1 MSLTWLTIDC
11 DDIRHI
17 PKHHGHPT
25 RTKSPIASDELS
37 PAFRLGM
44 KGFEEWLVSHDK
56 PVTLFVIADSLEDE
70 EFSAWLT
77 AIIDKFSHRV
87 TIGCHGLDHKSWSAW
102 PEDPELFKQSMKEAI
117 MIISEFA
124 KANYRPWFRA
134 PAGYMAPWMIE
145 PLFECGI
152 TVDTSINDSI
162 LTRSKSGKGNTW
174 QQVRK
179 ACNEVGVIER
189 EWLTKWK
196 LPVNGPALTKFPLS
210 VIARYAWKNLPSVI
224 TCESIQNAI
233 EDKNQTLITVYWHIL
248 DHSRSQGNWQ
258 PPIPQ
263 SILNH

>member
-102 PEDPELFKQSMKEAI
+102 PENPELFKQSMKEAI

-162 LTRSKSGKGNTW
+162 LTRVKSGKGNTW
-174 QQVRK
+174 QQVRS
-179 ACNEVGVIER
+179 ACEEVGLIER
-189 EWLTKWK
+189 EWLTKWN
-196 LPVNGPALTKFPLS
+196 LPVNGPALSKFPLS
-210 VIARYAWKNLPSVI
+210 IIARNAWKNLPPVI
-224 TCESIQNAI
+224 TSDKLTQIV
-233 EDKNQTLITVYWHIL
+233 EDENQTITTVYWHLL
-248 DHSRSQGNWQ
+248 DHGKSSGKWQ

>member
-77 AIIDKFSHRV
+77 AIIDKFNHRV
-87 TIGCHGLDHKSWSAW
+87 TIGCHGLNHKSWSAW
-102 PEDPELFKQSMKEAI
+102 PENPELFKQSMKEAI

-174 QQVRK
+174 QQVRS
-179 ACNEVGVIER
+179 ACEEVGLIER
-189 EWLTKWK
+189 EWLTKWN
-196 LPVNGPALTKFPLS
+196 LPVNGPALSKFPLS
-210 VIARYAWKNLPSVI
+210 IIARNAWKNLPPVI
-224 TCESIQNAI
+224 TSDKLTQIV
-233 EDKNQTLITVYWHIL
+233 EDENQTITTVYWHLL
-248 DHSRSQGNWQ
+248 DHGKSSGKWQ
-258 PPIPQ
+258 PPITQ

>member
-37 PAFRLGM
+37 PAFRLDM

-102 PEDPELFKQSMKEAI
+102 PENPELFKQSMKEAI

-174 QQVRK
+174 QQVRS
-179 ACNEVGVIER
+179 ACEEVGLIER
-189 EWLTKWK
+189 EWLTKWN
-196 LPVNGPALTKFPLS
+196 LPVNGPALSKFPLS
-210 VIARYAWKNLPSVI
+210 IIARNAWKNLPPVI
-224 TCESIQNAI
+224 TSDKLTQIV
-233 EDKNQTLITVYWHIL
+233 EDENQTITTVYWHLL
-248 DHSRSQGNWQ
+248 DHGKSSGKWQ
-258 PPIPQ
+258 PPITQ

>member
-44 KGFEEWLVSHDK
+44 KGFEEWLETHDK

-102 PEDPELFKQSMKEAI
+102 PENPELFKQSMKEAI

-174 QQVRK
+174 QQVRS
-179 ACNEVGVIER
+179 ACEEVGLIER
-189 EWLTKWK
+189 EWLTKWN
-196 LPVNGPALTKFPLS
+196 LPVNGPALSKFPLS
-210 VIARYAWKNLPSVI
+210 IIAKNAWKNLPPVI
-224 TCESIQNAI
+224 TSDKLIQII
-233 EDKNQTLITVYWHIL
+233 EDENQTITTVYWHLL
-248 DHSRSQGNWQ
+248 DHGKSSGKWQ
-258 PPIPQ
+258 PPITQ

>member
-25 RTKSPIASDELS
+25 RTKSPITSDELS

-102 PEDPELFKQSMKEAI
+102 PESPELFKQSMKEAI

-174 QQVRK
+174 QQVRS
-179 ACNEVGVIER
+179 ACEEVGLIER
-189 EWLTKWK
+189 EWLTKWN
-196 LPVNGPALTKFPLS
+196 LPVNGPALSKFPLS
-210 VIARYAWKNLPSVI
+210 IIARNAWKNLPPVI
-224 TCESIQNAI
+224 TSDKLTQIV
-233 EDKNQTLITVYWHIL
+233 EDENQTITTVYWHLL
-248 DHSRSQGNWQ
+248 DHGKSSGKWQ
-258 PPIPQ
+258 PPITQ

>member
-102 PEDPELFKQSMKEAI
+102 PENPELFKQSMKEAI

-174 QQVRK
+174 QQVRS
-179 ACNEVGVIER
+179 ACEEVGLIER
-189 EWLTKWK
+189 EWLTKWN
-196 LPVNGPALTKFPLS
+196 LPVNGPALSKFPLS
-210 VIARYAWKNLPSVI
+210 IIAKNAWKNLPPVI
-224 TCESIQNAI
+224 TSDKLIQII
-233 EDKNQTLITVYWHIL
+233 EDENQTITTVYWHLL
-248 DHSRSQGNWQ
+248 DHGKSSGKWQ

>member
-102 PEDPELFKQSMKEAI
+102 PENPELFKQSMKEAI

-174 QQVRK
+174 QQVRS
-179 ACNEVGVIER
+179 ACEEVGLIER
-189 EWLTKWK
+189 EWLTKWN
-196 LPVNGPALTKFPLS
+196 LPVNGPALSKFPLS
-210 VIARYAWKNLPSVI
+210 IIARNAWKNLPPVI
-224 TCESIQNAI
+224 TSDKLTQIV
-233 EDKNQTLITVYWHIL
+233 EDENQTITTVYWHLL
-248 DHSRSQGNWQ
+248 DHGKSSGKWQ
-258 PPIPQ
+258 PPITQ